1 MAGRIWHFNRLPDS
15 RATFSH
21 QGTMTLTEAIACGF
35 QIWWN
40 LRVTSCADAGVAK
53 TAAIAAL
60 TNKPVNFFISDLLN
74 QSILNF

>member
-1 MAGRIWHFNRLPDS
+1 
-15 RATFSH
+15 
-21 QGTMTLTEAIACGF
+21 MTLTEAIACGF